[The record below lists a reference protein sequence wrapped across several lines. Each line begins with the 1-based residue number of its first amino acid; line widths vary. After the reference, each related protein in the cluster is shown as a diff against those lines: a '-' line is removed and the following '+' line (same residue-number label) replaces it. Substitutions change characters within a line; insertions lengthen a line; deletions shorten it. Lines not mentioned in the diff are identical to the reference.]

1 MILDTNALS
10 AFVDGAADLTP
21 LLTEAFAIPVIVL
34 GEYRF
39 WNPAIAPAFGS

>member
-10 AFVDGAADLTP
+10 AFLAGDVSLKGVLGGSR
-21 LLTEAFAIPVIVL
+21 AFHLPVIVL

-39 WNPAIAPAFGS
+39 GLLRSAHR